1 MARYKLRRKSYSED
15 QDSTQVANEK
25 LQKRNDKLKKTALKT
40 GALAATV
47 GAGVLGYKT
56 ADGSKGGIK
65 AVNKAVDSAR
75 TRVRNN
81 PNYINNQNIVN
92 LHAQGDTKF
101 TKEDAVDAI
110 KRNDNI
116 LNRMTTSAAN
126 KAASNYRQNR
136 ALAAA
141 GITAAALGGAYVTKK
156 ILDSRREK
164 RRLEQSERSVDLKD

>member
-1 MARYKLRRKSYSED
+1 MARYKLRRNSYSED

-65 AVNKAVDSAR
+65 AVNKAVDAAR
-75 TRVRNN
+75 TKVRNN
-81 PNYINNQNIVN
+81 PDYINNQDIVD
-92 LHAQGDTKF
+92 QYVKGGSKF
-101 TKEDAVDAI
+101 TKSDAVSAI
-110 KRNDNI
+110 SRNDNI

>member
-1 MARYKLRRKSYSED
+1 MARYKLRRKLYSED
-15 QDSTQVANEK
+15 QDSTQAANER
-25 LQKRNDKLKKTALKT
+25 LQKRNDKLRRTALKT

-75 TRVRNN
+75 AKVRSNS
-81 PNYINNQNIVN
+81 NYINNQDIVN
-92 LHAQGDTKF
+92 LHVQGNSKF
-101 TKEDAVDAI
+101 TKDDAVNAI
-110 KRNDNI
+110 KRNNNI

-164 RRLEQSERSVDLKD
+164 RKLEQSERSDDLKD